1 MVAHV
6 ICVSPQSQLD
16 LDFNFGLVLV
26 WLWVQE
32 DWTRDRGLTIF
43 QSFIYGLELDKK
55 SILTLFP
62 LER

>member
-1 MVAHV
+1 MAHV
-6 ICVSPQSQLD
+6 IIVSPHSQLD